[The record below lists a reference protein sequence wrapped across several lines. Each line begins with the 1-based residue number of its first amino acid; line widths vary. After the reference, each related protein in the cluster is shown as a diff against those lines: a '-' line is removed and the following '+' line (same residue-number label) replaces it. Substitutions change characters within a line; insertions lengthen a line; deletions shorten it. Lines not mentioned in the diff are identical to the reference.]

1 MTDFITNLFNKTNEP
16 KKIHY
21 ENINEDLKCGTQL
34 QSKRN
39 NLIKSLA
46 KNTNLIEG
54 FSNGFPLQTM
64 DQGDFN
70 YIDDSQENMMRETS
84 TLSMLF
90 KTTMDDYTKSRSSVK
105 DCRDLCN
112 KKFSKNSGMDEINI
126 GPSKKACLAG
136 CSLSKVYLEETGATA
151 IGVKGENISG
161 CSDLEKDGE
170 YFCENFTKTGNCRGD
185 GDYNGTMGV
194 AGQGQGC
201 NMTIPSNISGKCYC
215 KDGTVKAQV
224 DCGHDAFNC
233 NEVCRPNG
241 KPYVFNKSVDCEVSD
256 FGGWS
261 NCDKDCGTGTETR
274 TRSITTKPIGGKSCP
289 ALSQTRDC
297 KIKDCMVK
305 KCVPVE
311 RIMKLKGDNGRT
323 PWGTTHNEDFETWES
338 RCKVLGE
345 RAKWWPVGGCT
356 GREEYPLGSGNRCE
370 YRDVPVEGFSGKEGF
385 EGILYSQGLGK
396 CKGKTI
402 FDVGDCEKQNG
413 ESNCKNRKN
422 FAGVK
427 QCNWEREKNKMVY
440 DSKNPNKTSHIDSGN
455 ELKDTCSISKSNTAV
470 EMGDAVNL
478 ERVFTGYGNQA
489 AFVDE
494 KAQQL
499 QARINS
505 IMTSK
510 KNLWN
515 LNDSSSQELMDELT
529 KYQAEYKLL
538 KQLKLGEATLQGM
551 EEDSKLKQSSAH
563 IKYIFWLGLA
573 ICTLMIVIRQLK

>member
-1 MTDFITNLFNKTNEP
+1 MTDFITNLFNETNKP

-34 QSKRN
+34 RSKRN
-39 NLIKSLA
+39 HLIKSLA
-46 KNTNLIEG
+46 KNTSLIEG

-64 DQGDFN
+64 DQVDFN

-84 TLSMLF
+84 MLSRLF
-90 KTTMDDYTKSRSSVK
+90 KTTMGDYTKSRSSVK

-112 KKFSKNSGMDEINI
+112 KKFSKDNGMDEINI

-136 CSLSKVYLEETGATA
+136 CSLAKVYLEETDTTA

-161 CSDLEKDGE
+161 CSGLEKDGE

-185 GDYNGTMGV
+185 GNYNGTMGV

-201 NMTIPSNISGKCYC
+201 NMTIPSNVSGKCYC

-241 KPYVFNKSVDCEVSD
+241 KPYVFNKPVDCKVSD
-256 FGGWS
+256 FGEWS
-261 NCDKDCGTGTETR
+261 NCNKECGTGTEIR
-274 TRSITTKPIGGKSCP
+274 RRSIMTKPMGGKACP
-289 ALSQTRDC
+289 ALSQTRNC
-297 KIKDCMVK
+297 KIKDCPVK
-305 KCVPVE
+305 P
-311 RIMKLKGDNGRT
+311 T
-323 PWGTTHNEDFETWES
+323 PPRRDTSNNYLYNCTSGNSYATYNASTLTPAQKSYANS
-338 RCKVLGE
+338 
-345 RAKWWPVGGCT
+345 KWPGHKPSYYACAQGCT
-356 GREEYPLGSGNRCE
+356 GACQRGDIGVMREHFKGGR
-370 YRDVPVEGFSGKEGF
+370 EGF

-413 ESNCKNRKN
+413 KLNCENRKN

-427 QCNWEREKNKMVY
+427 QCNWEKEKNKMVY
-440 DSKNPNKTSHIDSGN
+440 NSKNPNKTSHIDSGN
-455 ELKDTCSISKSNTAV
+455 ELTDVCSLSKSNTAV
-470 EMGDAVNL
+470 EMGNAINL
-478 ERVFTGYGNQA
+478 ERVFTSYGKQETL
-489 AFVDE
+489 VDE
-494 KAQQL
+494 RAQQL
-499 QARINS
+499 QTRINS

-529 KYQAEYKLL
+529 KYQKEYKLL

-551 EEDSKLKQSSAH
+551 EEDSKFKQSSAH
-563 IKYIFWLGLA
+563 VKYIFWLGLA